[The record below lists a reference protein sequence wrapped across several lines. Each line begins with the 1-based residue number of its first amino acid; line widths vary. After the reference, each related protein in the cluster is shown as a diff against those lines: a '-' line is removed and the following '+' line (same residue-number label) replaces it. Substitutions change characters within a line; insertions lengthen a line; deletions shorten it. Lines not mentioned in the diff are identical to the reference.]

1 MTLATGTRLGPYE
14 ILSPLGA
21 GGMGEV
27 YRAKD
32 TRLGREIAVKVLPE
46 DLASDRERLA
56 RFEQEARAASALN
69 HPNILT
75 VYDIGSEEGRSY
87 IAMEL
92 VEGKSLREI
101 LDSGPL
107 PLRKGL
113 DLAAQIAD
121 GLAKAHSAGIVHR
134 DLKPENVMLS
144 KDGFAKILDF
154 GLAKLAPTTR
164 EDLSSL
170 PTSAP
175 ETTPGVVLGTVG
187 YMSPEQAAGRPVD
200 YRSDQFSFGAIGYEM
215 ATGKKP
221 FSRNTSAETLTAIIR
236 EEPEAIGELNPKVPA
251 PVRWIVDRCLA
262 KDPEDRYASTKDLAR
277 DLKSVK
283 EHLSEASV
291 SEMTAAVEAPRR
303 RRNALPLAAAAAAL
317 VVALAA
323 AYLAGRAGARVP
335 QPKFQR
341 LTFQR
346 GTVMAARFAPDAQT
360 VVYSAAWEGHRPRV
374 FSLRPG
380 TPETTALALPDA
392 NLLAVSSS
400 GELAIALSP
409 ASASVGFSIT
419 GTLARVPLA
428 GGAPKEILNDVTYAD
443 WAPAGELAVVH
454 RAAGQDRLE
463 FPIGKVLDQTAGWF
477 QDPRFSPDGRQIAY
491 LDHPSSGDYGG
502 VAIVDLAGHK
512 KTLTSGYA
520 TIQGLAWSSN
530 GREIWFTAARE
541 GIERELYGVS
551 PSGTLRLI
559 RTMQG
564 TPALFDVSG
573 KGGAIISEDD
583 YRAGT
588 LFFGGGNAPPTDLS
602 WFDWQSAR
610 GLSPDGKTLLFDE
623 TGEGGG
629 PEASVFVRK
638 TDGSPA
644 VRLGSGASL
653 ALSPDAQ
660 WALTRSLAEPSFTT
674 LVPIGPGQPVKYP
687 PDGLSGYSAT
697 FLPDGRSFVFE
708 ANALGHG
715 TRLYLQDVQGGP
727 PRPISAEDLAPSGI
741 LCSPDGKQIAAVGGD
756 SHIHLY
762 PVSGGAPIE
771 IASSRAGDSPSGF
784 SADGRSL
791 YVSRQGVPCEL
802 DRIELE
808 TGRREKLRDLGI
820 ADAGGVVGMGP
831 ARVTP
836 DGKIAIVGYNRIL
849 STLYRVQGLQ

>member
-1 MTLATGTRLGPYE
+1 
-14 ILSPLGA
+14 
-21 GGMGEV
+21 MGEV

-32 TRLGREIAVKVLPE
+32 TRLGREIAIKVLPE
-46 DLASDRERLA
+46 ELASDRERLA

-101 LDSGPL
+101 LDSGLL

-134 DLKPENVMLS
+134 DLKPENVMVS

-187 YMSPEQAAGRPVD
+187 YMSPEQAAGRLVD

-221 FSRNTSAETLTAIIR
+221 FARGTSAETLTAIIR
-236 EEPEAIGELNPKVPA
+236 EEPEAIGELNPKIPV

-291 SEMTAAVEAPRR
+291 SGMTAAVEAPRR
-303 RRNALPLAAAAAAL
+303 RGKSFATAAVAVA
-317 VVALAA
+317 VVLGLAA
-323 AYLAGRAGARVP
+323 AYLAGRAGARAA

-346 GTVMAARFAPDAQT
+346 GTVIAARFSPDAQT
-360 VVYSAAWEGHRPRV
+360 VVYGAAWEGHRPRI

-380 TPETTALALPDA
+380 TPETTPLTLPDA
-392 NLLAVSSS
+392 NLLAVSPS
-400 GELAIALSP
+400 GELAISLRPVRAP
-409 ASASVGFSIT
+409 VGFSVT

-428 GGAPKEILNDVTYAD
+428 GGAPKEILNDVTFAD
-443 WAPAGELAVVH
+443 WAPTGELAVVH
-454 RAAGQDRLE
+454 RVAGKDRLE
-463 FPIGKVLDQTAGWF
+463 FPIGKVLDETAGWF

-512 KTLTSGYA
+512 KTLASGYA
-520 TIQGLAWSSN
+520 TIQGLAWSPN
-530 GREIWFTAARE
+530 GREIWFTATRE

-551 PSGTLRLI
+551 ASGALRLI

-564 TPALFDVSG
+564 TPALLDVNA
-573 KGGAIISEDD
+573 KGGALISEDD

-588 LFFGGGNAPPTDLS
+588 LFFRGGDAPPTDLS

-610 GLSPDGKTLLFDE
+610 GLSPDGKTILFDE

-629 PEASVFVRK
+629 PEGSVFVRK

-644 VRLGSGASL
+644 VRLGSGSAL
-653 ALSPDAQ
+653 ALSPDGQ
-660 WALTRSLAEPSFTT
+660 WALTRNFTEPTFTS

-708 ANALGHG
+708 GNSSGHG
-715 TRLYLQDVQGGP
+715 TRLYLQDLKGGP
-727 PRPISAEDLAPSGI
+727 PRPISAEGLSPSSI
-741 LCSPDGKQIAAVGGD
+741 FSAPDGKRIVAVGGD
-756 SHIHLY
+756 SRIHLY

-771 IASSRAGDSPSGF
+771 ISSSRREDSPAGF
-784 SADGRSL
+784 SADGSFL
-791 YVSRQGVPCEL
+791 YVSKSGIPCEL

-820 ADAGGVVGMGP
+820 ADAGGIISMGS
-831 ARVTP
+831 AWVTP
-836 DGKIAIVGYNRIL
+836 DGKTAIVGYNRIL
-849 STLYRVQGLQ
+849 STLYRVEGLR